1 MRDDGRPPLE
11 SVDRALQLIEALRDG
26 RTLTVKAAAEMLG
39 VAPSTAHRLLNALRY
54 REFARQVDDRGYRA
68 GPALSGEDEAFTP
81 EELTVAARPALE
93 LLHDRTDESSQLM
106 IRRGTDIQFL
116 DGVESTRPLRV
127 AVRIGD
133 RIPAHCSA
141 GGKALLARLDGP
153 AFDQLYA
160 QGLPLW
166 PTASITTTGDLR
178 RHLQGVRR
186 CGYGVN
192 QDETEDAVSGIGVV
206 VTDPSG
212 HPVAALTLAVPSA
225 RFDRRQVTG
234 YLDALGE
241 AAALTGSRLGAAPA
255 ARPVR

>member
-160 QGLPLW
+160 QGPPAVADRFHHHHRRPAPAPPRSAPLR
-166 PTASITTTGDLR
+166 LR
-178 RHLQGVRR
+178 RQPGRDR
-186 CGYGVN
+186 G
-192 QDETEDAVSGIGVV
+192 
-206 VTDPSG
+206 
-212 HPVAALTLAVPSA
+212 
-225 RFDRRQVTG
+225 RRQRHRRRRDG
-234 YLDALGE
+234 PERAAGGRAHPRRALGT
-241 AAALTGSRLGAAPA
+241 LRPPPGHRLPRRAGRGP
-255 ARPVR
+255 RR